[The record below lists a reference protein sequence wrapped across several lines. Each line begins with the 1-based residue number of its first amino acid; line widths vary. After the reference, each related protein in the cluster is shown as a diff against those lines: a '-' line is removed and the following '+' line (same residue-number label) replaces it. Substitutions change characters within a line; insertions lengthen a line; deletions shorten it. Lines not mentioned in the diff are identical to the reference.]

1 MRIILD
7 INPPRNTGQSGKR
20 LGCPRGRAMMFE
32 TKESKDTKAM
42 FYALLYDKKPKTP
55 FSCPLI
61 FKLYYFFP
69 YNSTVK
75 TSLKKKHAIIAKTTK
90 PDYDNIPKQI
100 QDVMTKLG
108 FWTDDAVIF
117 NGGCEKYF
125 AEFGKIIIEITPTM
139 ADYDYSMIF
148 DEEFLTKEQL

>member
-1 MRIILD
+1 
-7 INPPRNTGQSGKR
+7 
-20 LGCPRGRAMMFE
+20 MFE

-42 FYALLYDKKPKTP
+42 FYALLYNKKPQTP